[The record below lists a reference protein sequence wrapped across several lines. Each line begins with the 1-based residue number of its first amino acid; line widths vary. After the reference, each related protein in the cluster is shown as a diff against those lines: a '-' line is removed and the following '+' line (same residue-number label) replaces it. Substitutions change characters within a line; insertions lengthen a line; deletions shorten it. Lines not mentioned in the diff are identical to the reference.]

1 MRYPLRQNALFV
13 SGCTLPFVRQPFLV
27 GCKSIP
33 LARRSFSTNQSP
45 HEILGIPQGASKDE
59 IKKAYRKLA
68 LKYHPDR
75 PEGDEA
81 KFKQISAAYD
91 QLTNPNKTRSPF
103 ANPGQGAPGP
113 FGQQQYYQEY
123 SRAEADRVFEEIF
136 GEWASQTDFFKNYMD
151 EFHRIQAAR
160 HEAQR
165 YGPLGA
171 FFGRG
176 YNPYDVSGSIFT
188 IFQKAQEN
196 ARKDKSNEDG
206 ANVDG
211 VNPEGEQSEPDG
223 DSQETKEE
231 QPRRGFLGQF
241 LLGVVS
247 GPAAIVGIFI
257 TSSIGIGL
265 LVKATT

>member
-1 MRYPLRQNALFV
+1 MRYPLRQNALFTT
-13 SGCTLPFVRQPFLV
+13 GCSLPFVRQPFLV

-33 LARRSFSTNQSP
+33 LAIRSFSTNQSP

-91 QLTNPNKTRSPF
+91 QLTNPNKPRSPF
-103 ANPGQGAPGP
+103 GSPGQGTPGP
-113 FGQQQYYQEY
+113 FGQQYHYQEY

-151 EFHRIQAAR
+151 EFHRIQEAR
-160 HEAQR
+160 HQAQR
-165 YGPLGA
+165 HGPLGA

-176 YNPYDVSGSIFT
+176 YNPYDVSSIFN
-188 IFQKAQEN
+188 IYQKAREN

-211 VNPEGEQSEPDG
+211 DNADG
-223 DSQETKEE
+223 QQPQADGNSKEKNNE

-241 LLGVVS
+241 LLGMVS